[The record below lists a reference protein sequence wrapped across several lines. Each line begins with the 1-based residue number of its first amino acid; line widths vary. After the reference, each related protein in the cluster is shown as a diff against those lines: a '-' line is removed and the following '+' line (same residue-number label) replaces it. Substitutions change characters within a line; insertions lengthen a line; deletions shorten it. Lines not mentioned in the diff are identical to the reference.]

1 MQTLLEGIVLKE
13 TLYSETSK
21 VMQVL
26 TKDYGLISVIAKG
39 ALNPKSNL
47 RALTIPFLYGV

>member
-39 ALNPKSNL
+39 ALSPNEL
-47 RALTIPFLYGV
+47 D